1 MSLSRKLISNCPTRS
16 RSDQRVCS
24 KGQSSVPLL
33 PEPPALVL
41 SVWLTG
47 GQILLISR
55 SPVIPVAFRILQ
67 FISQF

>member
-24 KGQSSVPLL
+24 KGQSSVSL